1 MAAPAFLVKGSVFN
15 WLPSLLWQMR
25 LFLWYSRSLVF
36 LNYDGFE
43 SLVFIVEVWPHL
55 QVWGVH
61 IALFLH
67 IFGESGLVWICD
79 CLIFR
84 IFLPRILCQ
93 GSFLKDNLFDISH
106 IYVGQCFLV
115 NGIINLEALVGLFG
129 ILIFSLNPD
138 LDVALLESCFAASTV
153 LELILIIFG
162 FEKLLKVLG
171 LVDRRRKICKGV
183 TEIERI
189 STILKNELSHEAGQH
204 LFFIIISFLNHHNIF
219 NAGLKRSL
227 HGGFEFVGDWL
238 FCVDE
243 IINNVFKLLQ
253 APSDFKRVV
262 NWLVLLFLRLKLFQE
277 IIKCVS
283 LFSKDSAHLLLVYI
297 QQFHYV
303 FNLLLAFEQSSK
315 ILGEKAISFSTKLAH
330 VVVFLTVY
338 RNIGLFL
345 RCVVVFPQVR
355 RLRLILCRRFHKAL
369 DLGLALG
376 FLKLFNYIWWALSD
390 QRRGTFLD

>member
-1 MAAPAFLVKGSVFN
+1 
-15 WLPSLLWQMR
+15 
-25 LFLWYSRSLVF
+25 
-36 LNYDGFE
+36 
-43 SLVFIVEVWPHL
+43 
-55 QVWGVH
+55 
-61 IALFLH
+61 
-67 IFGESGLVWICD
+67 
-79 CLIFR
+79 
-84 IFLPRILCQ
+84 
-93 GSFLKDNLFDISH
+93 
-106 IYVGQCFLV
+106 
-115 NGIINLEALVGLFG
+115 
-129 ILIFSLNPD
+129 
-138 LDVALLESCFAASTV
+138 
-153 LELILIIFG
+153 
-162 FEKLLKVLG
+162 
-171 LVDRRRKICKGV
+171 
-183 TEIERI
+183 
-189 STILKNELSHEAGQH
+189 
-204 LFFIIISFLNHHNIF
+204 
-219 NAGLKRSL
+219 
-227 HGGFEFVGDWL
+227 
-238 FCVDE
+238 
-243 IINNVFKLLQ
+243 LQ

-262 NWLVLLFLRLKLFQE
+262 NWLVLLLRLKLFQE

-355 RLRLILCRRFHKAL
+355 RLRLIICRRFHRAL